1 MEVPRS
7 YVAALAV
14 VAAIFVL
21 LALSASGAITVESL
35 FLLLVNY
42 VFQIFAV
49 TVLAALGGVFLG
61 MVLAHRLLATRGF
74 TPFERELL
82 QSLADVKTELQ
93 RLRTSDEALQE
104 GLRDLAKRSEESPS
118 PAHREAAKH

>member
-1 MEVPRS
+1 MEMQLPKRFW
-7 YVAALAV
+7 VALGLV
-14 VAAIFVL
+14 VLVGLFTG
-21 LALSASGAITVESL
+21 LSAFGLLTVESL

-61 MVLAHRLLATRGF
+61 MLMAHRMLASRGF

-82 QSLADVKTELQ
+82 QTLADVKTELQ
-93 RLRTSDEALQE
+93 KLQARETEVQERLGGLEKRLR
-104 GLRDLAKRSEESPS
+104 
-118 PAHREAAKH
+118 

>member
-1 MEVPRS
+1 MDLPKR
-7 YVAALAV
+7 YWVALG
-14 VAAIFVL
+14 FLVL
-21 LALSASGAITVESL
+21 LGLFTGLSAFGLLTVESL

-61 MVLAHRLLATRGF
+61 MVLAHRMLASRGF

-82 QSLADVKTELQ
+82 GTLADVKTELQ
-93 RLRTSDEALQE
+93 RLQARDAEVQERVTSMEKR
-104 GLRDLAKRSEESPS
+104 LR
-118 PAHREAAKH
+118 

>member
-1 MEVPRS
+1 MEMQLPKR
-7 YVAALAV
+7 YW
-14 VAAIFVL
+14 
-21 LALSASGAITVESL
+21 LALGLVVLVALFIGLSAFGLLTVESL

-61 MVLAHRLLATRGF
+61 MLMAHRMLASRGF

-82 QSLADVKTELQ
+82 QTLADVKTELQ
-93 RLRTSDEALQE
+93 KLQ
-104 GLRDLAKRSEESPS
+104 A
-118 PAHREAAKH
+118 REAEVQERLDSLEKRMR